1 MSLKDRLTED
11 MKDAMKAKDA
21 GKLRLSV
28 IRMVRAEIKNQEIE
42 KARELNDEEIVLV
55 ISREAKLRRDSI
67 PEYEKAGRVDT
78 IETLNEEINILMSYL
93 PRQLTKEEILN
104 LVKQA
109 AHELKADKPQDIGKI
124 MGRIV
129 PATRGKADGKIV
141 NEIVRK
147 VLNGEL

>member
-129 PATRGKADGKIV
+129 PATRGKADGKTV

>member
-78 IETLNEEINILMSYL
+78 IKALNEEINILMSYL

-129 PATRGKADGKIV
+129 PATRGKADGKTV